1 MDETTKLAIQYNPMI
16 NEYLKYLEYLECL
29 KYPAENCK
37 KRLLE

>member
-16 NEYLKYLEYLECL
+16 NEYLKYLECL

-37 KRLLE
+37 KKLLE